1 LEEICCR
8 TWVIMQIIM
17 EKENEVYLRLSCEP
31 GVKMEL
37 NHYFRFH
44 PKDYQFM
51 PMFRRRKWDGYVY
64 LYNMDSGK
72 IYYGL
77 KNRIQRFAND
87 REYKLIDQTNDSIE
101 HISNEDYLK
110 FLISFPCE
118 YKLRDYQN
126 TAIRHSINERRCV
139 LLSPT
144 ASGKSLIIY
153 YLVRYYFP
161 QKSLIIVPTLSLVS
175 QMYSDF
181 EAYAKADKTF
191 EVENFVHKIFG
202 GQEKVTDKPIIISTW
217 QSLYELKTDFFTD
230 FELVIGDEAHLYK
243 AKSLTK
249 IMKNLENAPYRI
261 GTTGTLDDVEVH
273 KLILEGLFGSTKKV
287 TSTRELIKK
296 KTLSTITI
304 RCLVLKYSKE
314 VAAKISK
321 LNYQEEINFLVG
333 HSERNKYICNLVKG
347 LTGNT
352 LVLFQLIEKHGNI
365 LHSILEEIID
375 PSRKIFFVYGG
386 TDADTREKVR
396 ELVEKEKDAI
406 ICASYGVYS
415 TGINI
420 RNLHNIVFASPSK
433 SRIRNLQSIGRG
445 LRRSETK
452 EAATL
457 YDISDDLS
465 YKGKKNYTLNHFME
479 RVKIYTSEHFPY
491 HIYTIPIQTV
501 TDSL

>member
-1 LEEICCR
+1 MNTEIL
-8 TWVIMQIIM
+8 M
-17 EKENEVYLRLSCEP
+17 EKDSEVYVRLNCEP

-37 NHYFRFH
+37 NHYFRFR
-44 PKDYQFM
+44 PNGYQFM
-51 PMFRRRKWDGYVY
+51 PMYRRKKWDGYVY
-64 LYNMDSGK
+64 LFNMDNHR

-77 KNRIQRFAND
+77 KSEIKRFADD
-87 REYKLIDQTNDSIE
+87 REYNLIDNTGDNFE
-101 HISNEDYLK
+101 VISNEDYFK
-110 FLISFPCE
+110 FLTSFPCE
-118 YKLRDYQN
+118 YKLRDYQSF
-126 TAIRHSINERRCV
+126 AVRHSLDKRRCV

-153 YLVRYYFP
+153 YLIRYYFP
-161 QKSLIIVPTLSLVS
+161 EKSLIIVPTLSLVS

-191 EVENFVHKIFG
+191 EVEKFVHKIFG
-202 GQEKVTDKPIIISTW
+202 GQEKETDKPIIISTW
-217 QSLYELKTDFFTD
+217 QSLYELKKDFFSD
-230 FELVIGDEAHLYK
+230 FRLVIGDEAHLYK
-243 AKSLTK
+243 ARSLTK
-249 IMKNLENAPYRI
+249 IMKNLENTPYRI
-261 GTTGTLDDVEVH
+261 GTTGTLDEVEVH
-273 KLILEGLFGSTKKV
+273 KLILEGLFGATKKV
-287 TSTRELIKK
+287 TSTKDLIKK
-296 KTLSTITI
+296 KTLSSITI

-314 VAAKISK
+314 ECAVVSK
-321 LNYQEEINFLVG
+321 LNYQEEIDFLVS

-365 LHSILEEIID
+365 LHSMLEEIVD
-375 PSRKIFFVYGG
+375 SSRKIFFVYGG
-386 TDADTREKVR
+386 TDADSREKVR
-396 ELVEKEKDAI
+396 ELVEKEKNAI

-445 LRRSETK
+445 LRKSDTK

-465 YKGKKNYTLNHFME
+465 YKDRKNYTLNHFME
-479 RVKIYTSEHFPY
+479 RIKIYTSEHFPY
-491 HIYTIPIQTV
+491 RMYSIPIKGK
-501 TDSL
+501 

>member
-1 LEEICCR
+1 
-8 TWVIMQIIM
+8 M

-37 NHYFRFH
+37 NQYFRFR
-44 PKDYQFM
+44 PKNFQFM
-51 PMFRRRKWDGYVY
+51 PMYRRKKWDGYVY
-64 LYNMDSGK
+64 LFNLDSGK

-77 KNRIQRFAND
+77 KKEIERFAND
-87 REYKLIDQTNDSIE
+87 REYKLIDQTNDPAKI
-101 HISNEDYLK
+101 ISNEDYFK
-110 FLISFPCE
+110 FLTSFPCE

-126 TAIRHSINERRCV
+126 NGIRHSINKRRCV

-161 QKSLIIVPTLSLVS
+161 EKSLIIVPTISLVS

-191 EVENFVHKIFG
+191 EVEKFVHKIFG
-202 GQEKVTDKPIIISTW
+202 GQEKITDKPIIISTW
-217 QSLYELKTDFFTD
+217 QSLYELKKDFFTD
-230 FELVIGDEAHLYK
+230 FKLVIGDEAHLYK

-296 KTLSTITI
+296 KTLSTIAI

-314 VAAKISK
+314 VAAKITKS
-321 LNYQEEINFLVG
+321 NYQEEIDFLVG

-375 PSRKIFFVYGG
+375 PV
-386 TDADTREKVR
+386 
-396 ELVEKEKDAI
+396 
-406 ICASYGVYS
+406 SY
-415 TGINI
+415 TH
-420 RNLHNIVFASPSK
+420 L
-433 SRIRNLQSIGRG
+433 
-445 LRRSETK
+445 
-452 EAATL
+452 TL
-457 YDISDDLS
+457 P
-465 YKGKKNYTLNHFME
+465 T
-479 RVKIYTSEHFPY
+479 TPY
-491 HIYTIPIQTV
+491 V
-501 TDSL
+501 

>member
-1 LEEICCR
+1 M
-8 TWVIMQIIM
+8 TTQILM
-17 EKENEVYLRLSCEP
+17 EKDTEVFVRLICEP
-31 GVKMEL
+31 HVKMEL
-37 NHYFRFH
+37 NHYFRFR
-44 PKDYQFM
+44 PNGYQFM
-51 PMFRRRKWDGYVY
+51 PMYRRKKWDGYVY
-64 LYNMDSGK
+64 LFNMDSNK
-72 IYYGL
+72 IYAGL
-77 KNRIQRFAND
+77 KPEISRFAVD
-87 REYKLIDQTNDSIE
+87 REYELIDNTEEIIE
-101 HISNEDYLK
+101 SISNEDYFK
-110 FLISFPCE
+110 FLTSFPCD
-118 YKLRDYQN
+118 YQLRDYQSL
-126 TAIRHSINERRCV
+126 AVRHSIDKKRCL

-153 YLVRYYFP
+153 YLIRYYFP
-161 QKSLIIVPTLSLVS
+161 EKSLIIVPTLSLVS

-181 EAYAKADKTF
+181 EAYAKKDDSF
-191 EVENFVHKIFG
+191 DVEQLVHKIFG
-202 GQEKVTDKPIIISTW
+202 GQEKETDKPIIISTW
-217 QSLYELKTDFFTD
+217 QSLYELKKNFFKDFG
-230 FELVIGDEAHLYK
+230 LVIGDEAHLYK
-243 AKSLTK
+243 ARSLTK
-249 IMKNLENAPYRI
+249 IMKNLENASYRI
-261 GTTGTLDDVEVH
+261 GTTGTLDGIEVH

-287 TSTRELIKK
+287 TSTKELIKN
-296 KTLSTITI
+296 KTISSIAI
-304 RCLVLKYSKE
+304 KCIVLKYSKQE
-314 VAAKISK
+314 CAAVSK
-321 LNYQEEINFLVG
+321 MNYQEEIDFIVG
-333 HSERNKYICNLVKG
+333 HPERNKYICNLVNG

-365 LHSILEEIID
+365 LHSILEEMVD
-375 PSRKIFFVYGG
+375 SSRKIFFVYGG
-386 TDADTREKVR
+386 TDADSREKVR

-491 HIYTIPIQTV
+491 HIYTIPI
-501 TDSL
+501 

>member
-1 LEEICCR
+1 
-8 TWVIMQIIM
+8 
-17 EKENEVYLRLSCEP
+17 
-31 GVKMEL
+31 
-37 NHYFRFH
+37 
-44 PKDYQFM
+44 
-51 PMFRRRKWDGYVY
+51 
-64 LYNMDSGK
+64 MDSGR

-77 KNRIQRFAND
+77 KNRIQRFASD

-110 FLISFPCE
+110 FLTSFSCE
-118 YKLRDYQN
+118 YRLRDYQN
-126 TAIRHSINERRCV
+126 AAIRHSIDKRRCV

-161 QKSLIIVPTLSLVS
+161 QKTLIIVPTLSLVS

-181 EAYAKADKTF
+181 EAYAKVDKTF
-191 EVENFVHKIFG
+191 EVEKFVHKIFG

-217 QSLYELKTDFFTD
+217 QSLYVLKKDFFTD

-273 KLILEGLFGSTKKV
+273 KLILEGLFGTTRRV
-287 TSTRELIKK
+287 TSTKELIKK
-296 KTLSTITI
+296 KTLSAIAI
-304 RCLVLKYSKE
+304 RCLVLKYSEE

-321 LNYQEEINFLVG
+321 LNYQEEIDFLVS
-333 HSERNKYICNLVKG
+333 HPERNKYICNLVKG
-347 LTGNT
+347 LTGNS
-352 LVLFQLIEKHGNI
+352 LVLFQYIEKHGNI
-365 LHSILEEIID
+365 LHSILKDIID

-386 TDADTREKVR
+386 TDANSREKVR

-465 YKGKKNYTLNHFME
+465 YKDKKNYTLNHFME
-479 RVKIYTSEHFPY
+479 RIKIYTSEHFPY
-491 HIYTIPIQTV
+491 YIYTISI
-501 TDSL
+501 

>member
-1 LEEICCR
+1 MNTEIL
-8 TWVIMQIIM
+8 M
-17 EKENEVYLRLSCEP
+17 EKDTEVYVRLNCEP

-37 NHYFRFH
+37 NHYFRFR
-44 PKDYQFM
+44 PNGYQFM
-51 PMFRRRKWDGYVY
+51 PMYRRKKWDGYVY
-64 LYNMDSGK
+64 LFNMDNHR

-77 KNRIQRFAND
+77 KSEIKRFADD
-87 REYKLIDQTNDSIE
+87 REYNLIDNTGDNFE
-101 HISNEDYLK
+101 VISNEDYFK
-110 FLISFPCE
+110 FLTSFPCE
-118 YKLRDYQN
+118 YKLRDYQSF
-126 TAIRHSINERRCV
+126 AVRHSIDKQRCL

-153 YLVRYYFP
+153 YLIRYYFP
-161 QKSLIIVPTLSLVS
+161 EKSLIIVPTLSLVS

-191 EVENFVHKIFG
+191 KVEKFVHKIFG
-202 GQEKVTDKPIIISTW
+202 GQEKETDKPIIISTW
-217 QSLYELKTDFFTD
+217 QSLYELKKDFFSD
-230 FELVIGDEAHLYK
+230 FRLVIGDEAHLYK
-243 AKSLTK
+243 ARSLTK
-249 IMKNLENAPYRI
+249 IMKNLENTPYRI
-261 GTTGTLDDVEVH
+261 GTTGTLDEVEVH
-273 KLILEGLFGSTKKV
+273 KLILEGLFGATKKV
-287 TSTRELIKK
+287 TSTKDLIKK
-296 KTLSTITI
+296 KTLSSITI

-314 VAAKISK
+314 ECAVVSK
-321 LNYQEEINFLVG
+321 LNYQEEIDFLVS

-365 LHSILEEIID
+365 LHSMLEEIVD
-375 PSRKIFFVYGG
+375 SSRKIFFVYGG
-386 TDADTREKVR
+386 TDADSREKVR

-445 LRRSETK
+445 LRKSDTK

-465 YKGKKNYTLNHFME
+465 YKDRKNYTLNHFME
-479 RVKIYTSEHFPY
+479 RIKIYTSEHFPY
-491 HIYTIPIQTV
+491 RMYSIPIKGR
-501 TDSL
+501 

>member
-1 LEEICCR
+1 
-8 TWVIMQIIM
+8 MQIIM

-64 LYNMDSGK
+64 LFNMDSGR

-77 KNRIQRFAND
+77 KNRIQRFASD

-126 TAIRHSINERRCV
+126 NAIRHSIDNRRCV

-153 YLVRYYFP
+153 YLIRYYFP
-161 QKSLIIVPTLSLVS
+161 EKSLVIVPTLSLVS

-181 EAYAKADKTF
+181 EAYAKADNTF

-202 GQEKVTDKPIIISTW
+202 GQEKVTNKPIIISTW
-217 QSLYELKTDFFTD
+217 QSLYDLKKDFFTD

-273 KLILEGLFGSTKKV
+273 KLILEGLFGTTNKV
-287 TSTRELIKK
+287 TSTKELIKN
-296 KTLSTITI
+296 KTLSSIAI
-304 RCLVLKYSKE
+304 KCLVLKYSKE
-314 VAAKISK
+314 ECATVSK
-321 LNYQEEINFLVG
+321 LNYQEEIDFLVG
-333 HSERNKYICNLVKG
+333 HPERNKYICNLVKG

-375 PSRKIFFVYGG
+375 SSRKIFFVYGG

-396 ELVEKEKDAI
+396 ELIEKEKDAI

-445 LRRSETK
+445 LRLSETK
-452 EAATL
+452 KETIL
-457 YDISDDLS
+457 YDISDDLCW
-465 YKGKKNYTLNHFME
+465 KNRKNYAFQHYE
-479 RVKIYTSEHFPY
+479 GRIKIYDEERFPY
-491 HIYTIPIQTV
+491 KIYHV
-501 TDSL
+501 SFKE

>member
-1 LEEICCR
+1 
-8 TWVIMQIIM
+8 
-17 EKENEVYLRLSCEP
+17 
-31 GVKMEL
+31 
-37 NHYFRFH
+37 
-44 PKDYQFM
+44 
-51 PMFRRRKWDGYVY
+51 MFRRRKWDGYVY
-64 LYNMDSGK
+64 LYNMDSGR

-87 REYKLIDQTNDSIE
+87 REYDLVDQTNDSIE
-101 HISNEDYLK
+101 LISNEEYFK
-110 FLISFPCE
+110 FLTSFPCE

-126 TAIRHSINERRCV
+126 NAIRHSINERRCV

-153 YLVRYYFP
+153 YLIRYYFP
-161 QKSLIIVPTLSLVS
+161 EKSLVIVPTLSLVS

-191 EVENFVHKIFG
+191 EVEKFVHKIFG

-217 QSLYELKTDFFTD
+217 QSLYELKKDFYTDFK
-230 FELVIGDEAHLYK
+230 LVIGDEAHLYK

-273 KLILEGLFGSTKKV
+273 KLILEGLFGTTKRV
-287 TSTRELIKK
+287 TSTKELIKK
-296 KTLSTITI
+296 KTLSSIAI

-375 PSRKIFFVYGG
+375 SSRKIFFVYGG

-445 LRRSETK
+445 LRKSDTK

-465 YKGKKNYTLNHFME
+465 YNGKRNYTLNHFIE
-479 RVKIYTSEHFPY
+479 RVKIYTSEYFPY
-491 HIYTIPIQTV
+491 HIYTIPIQTI

>member
-1 LEEICCR
+1 
-8 TWVIMQIIM
+8 M
-17 EKENEVYLRLSCEP
+17 EKENEVYLRLSSEP

-37 NHYFRFH
+37 NQYFRFR
-44 PKDYQFM
+44 PKNYQFM

-64 LYNMDSGK
+64 LYNNDNGR

-77 KNRIQRFAND
+77 KREVQRFASD
-87 REYKLIDQTNDSIE
+87 REYELIDKTNDPIE
-101 HISNEDYLK
+101 KISNEDYYK
-110 FLISFPCE
+110 FLTSFSCE

-126 TAIRHSINERRCV
+126 NAIRHSINEKRCV

-153 YLVRYYFP
+153 YLVRYHFP
-161 QKSLIIVPTLSLVS
+161 EKSLIIVPTLSLVS

-181 EAYAKADKTF
+181 ESYADKGF
-191 EVENFVHKIFG
+191 VVEKFVHKIFG
-202 GQEKVTDKPIIISTW
+202 GQEKITNKPIVISTW
-217 QSLYELKTDFFTD
+217 QSLYELKKDFFTD
-230 FELVIGDEAHLYK
+230 FKLVIGDEAHLYK

-261 GTTGTLDDVEVH
+261 GTTGTLDEVEVH

-287 TSTRELIKK
+287 TSTKELIKK
-296 KTLSTITI
+296 KTLSEIAI

-314 VAAKISK
+314 ASAIVSK
-321 LNYQEEINFLVG
+321 LNYQEEIDFIVS
-333 HSERNKYICNLVKG
+333 HPERNKYICNLVKG

-352 LVLFQLIEKHGNI
+352 LILFQLVEKHGNI
-365 LHSILEEIID
+365 LHLMLQDILGV
-375 PSRKIFFVYGG
+375 STRKLFYVYGG
-386 TDADTREKVR
+386 TDAESREQVR
-396 ELVEKEKDAI
+396 SIVEGESDAV

-445 LRRSETK
+445 LRKSETK
-452 EAATL
+452 SAATL
-457 YDISDDLS
+457 YDISDDLT
-465 YKGKKNYTLNHFME
+465 YNGRKNYTLNHFME
-479 RVKIYTSEHFPY
+479 RVKIYTGEHFPY
-491 HIYTIPIQTV
+491 HIYSIPMKG
-501 TDSL
+501 